1 MSHTHLGGQ
10 KACTLD
16 PRARRV
22 NTGQLSLVIV
32 ITGGYSETQIMSVV
46 ILGLLV
52 ITFITSC
59 FDLFFCV
66 PFDSFLEITSQIS
79 PCLCLVVICV
89 RCHSLLPGEERIQG
103 SGGGERERAGAAQIP
118 GHSQSPNLSATQ
130 YYCSLN
136 SYNFVFNLIQCSRI
150 YRME

>member
-10 KACTLD
+10 KACTLE

-32 ITGGYSETQIMSVV
+32 ITGGCSETQIVSFV
-46 ILGLLV
+46 ILLV
-52 ITFITSC
+52 FTFITSC

-66 PFDSFLEITSQIS
+66 PFDSLLMITSQIS

-89 RCHSLLPGEERIQG
+89 RCHSLLPGEEREG